1 MERISDIKCAVYILT
16 RMHAH
21 IQQVFKDTPEW
32 NEISRLFSQTLA
44 SDTLQRVVSTFITA
58 ILCITMHLSTL
69 SSQFF
74 LLYLS
79 LAHRFGFSTSG
90 FWRTTGS
97 PLL

>member
-1 MERISDIKCAVYILT
+1 
-16 RMHAH
+16 MHAH

-44 SDTLQRVVSTFITA
+44 SDNLQRVVSTFIMA
-58 ILCITMHLSTL
+58 MVCIAMHLSIL

-74 LLYLS
+74 VLYLS

-97 PLL
+97 PLYDMLAACWY